1 MKKVWIAVNP
11 TKDKDCKILNL
22 VRDKLNKYFKLE
34 EIVVFNS
41 YETKHTNFK
50 TKLDLI
56 IVLGGDGT
64 LLNVA
69 RGISQKFKVPILGIN
84 IGNLGFLTGTDIAY
98 VDEAFQKIKDGRYK
112 VESRMMLKCENC
124 DSYGNIKKDTNF
136 YENAFNDIVVARGT
150 LSRIVNFSLYVDK
163 KFYTSFKGDGLI
175 ITTPTGSTAYSFSA
189 GGPIIYPNLDV
200 ITLTPICPHTNGMS
214 TIVIGGNSEI
224 EIIPE
229 NGDEEIYL
237 TVDGQKATKVDEK
250 SIIRV
255 SKAKEEVRI
264 LLFEDYDYFKV
275 LRSKILNN

>member
-1 MKKVWIAVNP
+1 MKKVGIAVNP
-11 TKDKDCKILNL
+11 TKDKDSKILNL
-22 VRDKLNKYFKLE
+22 VKDKLNKYFNLQ

-41 YETKHTNFK
+41 YETKYTNFK
-50 TKLDLI
+50 FKLDLI

-69 RGISQKFKVPILGIN
+69 REISQKFKVPILGVN
-84 IGNLGFLTGTDIAY
+84 IGNLGFLAGTDITFI
-98 VDEAFQKIKDGRYK
+98 DSAFQKIKDGKYK
-112 VESRMMLKCENC
+112 VESRMMLKCENY
-124 DSYGNIKKDTNF
+124 DSEGNDKNHNNLC
-136 YENAFNDIVVARGT
+136 ENAFNDIVVARGT

-200 ITLTPICPHTNGMS
+200 ITITPICPHTNGMS

-229 NGDEEIYL
+229 NGEEEIYL

-250 SIIRV
+250 SIIKV
-255 SKAKEEVRI
+255 SKADEHVKI